1 MPYIEVLK
9 GCISL
14 EGRLIKG
21 EKKEVSDADYK
32 LIKPLGFIVDAVKP
46 APKKKFKK
54 DA

>member
-1 MPYIEVLK
+1 MPYIEVIK
-9 GCISL
+9 GCIGL
-14 EGRLIKG
+14 DGQLIKG
-21 EKKEVSDADYK
+21 EKKEISDENYK